1 MRITALLTA
10 VALTAATAAPVAQ
23 ESPRAAL
30 VGAWTL
36 NFEQTSTPPDV
47 DPSALENDAPPP
59 PRAGLGGLGSPG
71 GRVGPGRGGDSG
83 GSMRM
88 STRERQR
95 MRTLLRRMGDA
106 PPSLTVVL
114 DGARV
119 LLTDGL
125 GRTTTLVTNDR
136 EQKLETADGAVDV
149 RARWDG
155 DDLRVEEDFGSRMK
169 LHYVYAVA
177 GRDASRQLIVT
188 VTMEGAPSRRDSRGP
203 APVRRVYDPRA
214 GAGPLPAVR

>member
-1 MRITALLTA
+1 MPITPVL
-10 VALTAATAAPVAQ
+10 VALVLAVTATGAAAQ
-23 ESPRAAL
+23 ETPGAAL

-36 NFEQTSTPPDV
+36 NFEQSSTPPDV
-47 DPSALENDAPPP
+47 DPSALEDDMPPP

-83 GSMRM
+83 GTMRM
-88 STRERQR
+88 SSRERQR

-106 PPSLTVVL
+106 PPTLTIVM

-125 GRTTTLVTNDR
+125 GRTTALGTANR
-136 EQKLETADGAVDV
+136 RQRIETADGDVAV

-155 DDLRVEEDFGSRMK
+155 HELRVEEDFGSRMK

-177 GRDASRQLIVT
+177 GRDAARQLIVT

-203 APVRRVYDPRA
+203 APVRRVYDPQPG
-214 GAGPLPAVR
+214 GAPGAP